1 MFKPHVNKM
10 KSALYE
16 ARPSLKKRILT
27 ETNVN
32 KHQNDK
38 AKVIEPKNTKALI
51 DISLKNYSGFL
62 NYYKTCK

>member
-1 MFKPHVNKM
+1 MFKPHVNKI

-62 NYYKTCK
+62 NCYKTCK